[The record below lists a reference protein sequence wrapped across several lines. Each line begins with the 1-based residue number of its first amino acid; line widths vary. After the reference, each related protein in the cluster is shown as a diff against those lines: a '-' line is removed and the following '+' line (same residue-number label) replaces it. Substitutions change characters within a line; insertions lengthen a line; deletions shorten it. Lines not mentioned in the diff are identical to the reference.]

1 MSDEQAPEF
10 EPAEAEIDEAPA
22 PPRGGDVFI
31 VSLLFA
37 TLFGY
42 ALYMA
47 WGNLQSLPVL
57 YEMAGIGASTPWS
70 LLIIGLIL
78 PPVLFAAA
86 MAIGRGR
93 QLVAR
98 AGILLA
104 AFAVH
109 AQATLLLEA
118 FARQAAASA
127 LI

>member
-1 MSDEQAPEF
+1 MSAELTPEEQPSTMQE
-10 EPAEAEIDEAPA
+10 
-22 PPRGGDVFI
+22 PPRGGDVFV

-42 ALYMA
+42 SLYMA

-57 YEMAGIGASTPWS
+57 YEMAGITESTPWAM
-70 LLIIGLIL
+70 LIIGMLL

-86 MAIGRGR
+86 MAVGRGR
-93 QLVAR
+93 RLVAR

-104 AFAVH
+104 TFALH

-118 FARQAAASA
+118 LARQAAAAA
-127 LI
+127 LT